1 MNKERNTATADIRKL
16 LPLSHLESDDEVLT
30 TSWVWIL
37 LASEFLSGGDAAGTF
52 DQEHRPPYRLG
63 YSPGSFIPSSF
74 REGFF

>member
-1 MNKERNTATADIRKL
+1 
-16 LPLSHLESDDEVLT
+16 LT

-37 LASEFLSGGDAAGTF
+37 LASEFLNGGDAAGTF
-52 DQEHRPPYRLG
+52 GQEHRPPYRLG